1 MASWKVNPIME
12 WSTDGGTTWFL
23 VTDHGRS
30 PLSITVERIENKQRM
45 ADGTLRRYV
54 VSKKRS
60 FNCSWDNIPSVE
72 TDFLANGE
80 PGEWIEDFHNDVD
93 GAFHMR
99 LREGSDRDL
108 TLTGLN
114 GTVFTVMITDFSKD
128 IVKRGPAFDL
138 WNLDITLEE
147 V

>member
-12 WSTDGGTTWFL
+12 WSLDGGNTWYKIS
-23 VTDHGRS
+23 DHGRS
-30 PLSITVERIENKQRM
+30 PLSITVERIESKQRM

-54 VSKKRS
+54 VSKKRTFS
-60 FNCSWDNIPSVE
+60 CSWDNFPDKTTS
-72 TDFLANGE
+72 FLANGQS
-80 PGEWIEDFHNDVD
+80 GEWMEDFHNTND

-108 TLTGLN
+108 SLTGLN
-114 GTVFTVMITDFSKD
+114 GTVLQVMITDFSKEV
-128 IVKRGPAFDL
+128 VKRGVALDL
-138 WNLDITLEE
+138 WNMDITLEE